1 MVIKQRRVISIS
13 KLVICNAFFRPS
25 LFEFWLESR
34 DTSPASWIQTLRWAD
49 TGWLHRTRSTR
60 SMNRAAQGRKKFAV
74 PQSSFL
80 VLMSSKLFHFCSGI
94 ARVSLLREKMP
105 AKFRFFCP
113 RFFFFCSY
121 KDKYES
127 VLRVSRRR
135 SSLSISLPIRYQAKV
150 NCATNVWISLAV
162 IMNVLQFD
170 LIPHRATTL
179 QPSAKMGNIC
189 LSAVISPSIRMPS
202 RIFSSFKLIFVFSLP
217 DKDPLGP
224 RQISSFLAQSRF
236 WHQRSG
242 ANMQRDPRRHLWAL
256 SPIAL
261 VQQGRLHAVTATG

>member
-49 TGWLHRTRSTR
+49 TDWLT
-60 SMNRAAQGRKKFAV
+60 
-74 PQSSFL
+74 PQNQINPINEPDGARQEEICGTSIIISGSYVVQIISFL
-80 VLMSSKLFHFCSGI
+80 FWDCTCFASPWENACK
-94 ARVSLLREKMP
+94 VSLFLSS
-105 AKFRFFCP
+105 
-113 RFFFFCSY
+113 FFFCSY

-179 QPSAKMGNIC
+179 QPSAEMGNIC
-189 LSAVISPSIRMPS
+189 LS
-202 RIFSSFKLIFVFSLP
+202 
-217 DKDPLGP
+217 
-224 RQISSFLAQSRF
+224 Q
-236 WHQRSG
+236 HQN
-242 ANMQRDPRRHLWAL
+242 AKPNLQLF
-256 SPIAL
+256 
-261 VQQGRLHAVTATG
+261 